1 MVDRMYEMVMSD
13 PDKRHYQTLL
23 GYCKEWCST
32 HQWALGVGEMAIGA
46 AVITWGLQTGNIDM
60 GSHVVG
66 SQWSHIGAGA
76 GAGIGG
82 LAASF
87 IGSMGVAA
95 MGGAIAIPAFALIGG
110 GAAIFSAF
118 GYSVGDMAQKFF
130 QPPGGFGFTDASIL
144 AIGIALLVDGARRLI
159 SDEKVLALA
168 SRLQDGVIKLAKPT
182 GKVIAKTWEELQAMI
197 EKLEKHPDAKDAT
210 LGIASGVATATGA
223 VIGGHIAA
231 GSVTVLGS
239 HGLGAAALS
248 LGLISAPV
256 WPVIA
261 GGAAGLA
268 VGLAGW
274 KAVKHYRNK

>member
-1 MVDRMYEMVMSD
+1 MYEIVMSD
-13 PDKRHYQTLL
+13 PDKRHFQTLL

-32 HQWALGVGEMAIGA
+32 HQWAVGVGEMALGA
-46 AVITWGLQTGNIDM
+46 AVITWGLQTGNIQM

-76 GAGIGG
+76 GAGLGG
-82 LAASF
+82 LAGTF
-87 IGSMGVAA
+87 IGSIGVAA
-95 MGGAIAIPAFALIGG
+95 MGTAVAVPAIALIGG

-144 AIGIALLVDGARRLI
+144 AIGIALLIDGARRLI
-159 SDEKVLALA
+159 TDEKVLALV
-168 SRLQDGVIKLAKPT
+168 SSLHGGVIKLAKLT
-182 GKVIAKTWEELQAMI
+182 AKVIAKTWDELRSMI
-197 EKLEKHPDAKDAT
+197 EKLEKNPETKDTT
-210 LGIASGVATATGA
+210 LGIASGITTATGA

-239 HGLGAAALS
+239 HGLGTAALS

-256 WPVIA
+256 WPIIA

>member
-1 MVDRMYEMVMSD
+1 MYEMMMSD

-32 HQWALGVGEMAIGA
+32 HQWAVGVGEMAIGA
-46 AVITWGLQTGNIDM
+46 AVITWGLQTGNIHM
-60 GSHVVG
+60 GSQVVG
-66 SQWSHIGAGA
+66 SQWSDMGAGA

-82 LAASF
+82 IAASL
-87 IGSMGVAA
+87 IGSVGVAA
-95 MGGAIAIPAFALIGG
+95 MGSAVAIPAFALIGG

-159 SDEKVLALA
+159 TDEKVLALV
-168 SRLQDGVIKLAKPT
+168 SCLQDGVIKLAKPT
-182 GKVIAKTWEELQAMI
+182 GKVIAKTWDELQAMI
-197 EKLEKHPDAKDAT
+197 EKLENYPDVKGAT
-210 LGIASGVATATGA
+210 IGITSGVTTATGA

-231 GSVTVLGS
+231 GSVTALGS
-239 HGLGAAALS
+239 HALGGVALS
-248 LGLISAPV
+248 LGLVSAPV
-256 WPVIA
+256 WPIIA
-261 GGAAGLA
+261 GGAAWLA

-274 KAVKHYRNK
+274 KAVKHYRSK